1 MTDQNN
7 GNGTQ
12 YYQAPQGQY
21 NDPNAQNQQ
30 YPQYQQGYQGQPG
43 PGGQNYVPPN
53 QYEELP
59 EGVRGWNWGAF
70 MFTFF
75 WGIGNR
81 AYLSFL
87 ALVPILN
94 IVWPFICG
102 GLGNK
107 WAWQSG
113 YFKDVETFRMVQSTW
128 NRAGL
133 LSFIICVAMVVFYLI
148 IGATLMAV
156 LIPLI
161 EQGF

>member
-7 GNGTQ
+7 DSTQ
-12 YYQAPQGQY
+12 YYQANQGQNY
-21 NDPNAQNQQ
+21 DPNMQQ
-30 YPQYQQGYQGQPG
+30 PQQYQQGYQGQPD
-43 PGGQNYVPPN
+43 PSGQPYGQQAYVD
-53 QYEELP
+53 ELP

-75 WGIGNR
+75 WGVGNR

-87 ALVPILN
+87 VLVPILN

-113 YFKDVETFRMVQSTW
+113 YFKDVETFRVAQSTW

-133 LSFIICVAMVVFYLI
+133 VSFIVVLAVILLYII
-148 IGATLMAV
+148 IGATV
-156 LIPLI
+156 LAFLLPLAQ
-161 EQGF
+161 QGI